1 MHKEF
6 IFILILLKINI
17 TNISSF
23 IAYLQFRLQFKHF
36 VLDLIKFFLN
46 IVASLL
52 ETLIPV
58 PISENATLDRTLNR
72 LIETIDVLLD
82 TADTSINLFPQFR
95 PELIDIL
102 ECVLD
107 PERHLL
113 LETLGE
119 LAVEVLLVLIT

>member
-1 MHKEF
+1 
-6 IFILILLKINI
+6 
-17 TNISSF
+17 
-23 IAYLQFRLQFKHF
+23 
-36 VLDLIKFFLN
+36 VLDLIKFFLY

-72 LIETIDVLLD
+72 LIETTNVLLD
-82 TADTSINLFPQFR
+82 TTDTSINLFPEFR

-107 PERHLL
+107 PEWHLL

-119 LAVEVLLVLIT
+119 LAVEVLLVLITRCTRGVIFIIPVYLSHH